1 MEEFCYIFRDT
12 DDVKDVK
19 EVIGMVDNYFALQE
33 KVQQMS
39 FRLRLKYWACTTV
52 VYFYLQMNKQLGR
65 DCRAVQRQ
73 RAGDGE
79 GGVSCNNLEV

>member
-33 KVQQMS
+33 KRCS
-39 FRLRLKYWACTTV
+39 R
-52 VYFYLQMNKQLGR
+52 
-65 DCRAVQRQ
+65 CRFGCV
-73 RAGDGE
+73 
-79 GGVSCNNLEV
+79 